1 MLNMPTN
8 LYDLVRI
15 REYGERGYL
24 LEQLSDEAR
33 VAIERATTLQ
43 PPEAFAECVLG
54 AKNVLLLFQRPV
66 TPRLVENWLRSLTA
80 ELQGEQQEQPCIEV
94 PVVYDGAD
102 LEEVSARTGLSV
114 DRVIELHTAPVYRVR
129 MIGFTPGFPYL
140 DGLDQ
145 RLHLD
150 RKAAPLSRIEPGTV
164 AIGGSHAG
172 IYSVASPG
180 GWYRLGRT
188 ELSLFQPEQAC
199 NNVTQWRYIF
209 SFAAG
214 DSVKFVEL

>member
-80 ELQGEQQEQPCIEV
+80 EWQGEQQEQLCIEV

-150 RKAAPLSRIEPGTV
+150 RKTAPLSRIEPGAV

-199 NNVTQWRYIF
+199 SNVAQLRSIF

-214 DSVKFVEL
+214 DSVKFAAL

>member
-1 MLNMPTN
+1 
-8 LYDLVRI
+8 
-15 REYGERGYL
+15 
-24 LEQLSDEAR
+24 
-33 VAIERATTLQ
+33 
-43 PPEAFAECVLG
+43 
-54 AKNVLLLFQRPV
+54 
-66 TPRLVENWLRSLTA
+66 
-80 ELQGEQQEQPCIEV
+80 
-94 PVVYDGAD
+94 
-102 LEEVSARTGLSV
+102 
-114 DRVIELHTAPVYRVR
+114 

-150 RKAAPLSRIEPGTV
+150 RKAAPLSLIEPGTV

-199 NNVTQWRYIF
+199 NNVTQWRSIF

-214 DSVKFVEL
+214 DSVKFVAL